1 MTNKVYRSAM
11 GKEVDLG
18 ALLLQNEQVRAVG
31 NMNVNARGDVLDS
44 ANRVIDA
51 KNRQVQR
58 QYKKQTNVSGESPV
72 YASSQKAKQAALEP
86 DNLENFLKITVPHQ
100 QFSGF
105 CTLQIDTKYTIG
117 PEFWQWFSKYKQAF
131 VDQWQLD
138 DWTPLHQNGAIEL
151 ATLLNSQE
159 EFNALKKNFK
169 KFERIYIDHE

>member
-86 DNLENFLKITVPHQ
+86 DNLENFEDFDDNIN
-100 QFSGF
+100 
-105 CTLQIDTKYTIG
+105 DTND
-117 PEFWQWFSKYKQAF
+117 
-131 VDQWQLD
+131 VDQLITQPPPVEASGGLAA
-138 DWTPLHQNGAIEL
+138 AIARSRTIKQEKEK
-151 ATLLNSQE
+151 TLRERQQSQGPR
-159 EFNALKKNFK
+159 K
-169 KFERIYIDHE
+169 I